1 MGGLRVGDGVP
12 VGGGGGGRLP
22 DAVPFSTT
30 VGLGTGTATV
40 GLGVAAFVAAG
51 LVGEGVVGVAMGE

>member
-1 MGGLRVGDGVP
+1 MP

-51 LVGEGVVGVAMGE
+51 LLGEGMVGVAMGE